1 MYSRKIKIC
10 WKSKKVYFVIIK
22 QPTIKGRKMSFGNI
36 VLLIIVAI
44 AAYLVVIYNRFI
56 SLRTGIDASWSDI
69 DVQLKRRYDLI
80 PALVDTVK
88 GYKDYEAETLEKVI
102 QARQQGLA
110 AGSVDEK
117 AAAANMISGALG
129 KLFALA
135 EAYPDLKAN
144 TTFVKLQNELSN
156 IEDALQNARRYYNA
170 IVRDYNYRLDAFPDL
185 YVAKKFNF
193 TAREYFELD
202 ESEAQAAKKMPKID
216 F

>member
-1 MYSRKIKIC
+1 
-10 WKSKKVYFVIIK
+10 
-22 QPTIKGRKMSFGNI
+22 MSFGNI

-102 QARQQGLA
+102 QARQQGLD
-110 AGSVDEK
+110 AGSIDEK

-144 TTFVKLQNELSN
+144 TTFMKLQNELSS

-193 TAREYFELD
+193 TRREYFELD
-202 ESEAQAAKKMPKID
+202 ESEAKAAKKMPKID

>member
-1 MYSRKIKIC
+1 
-10 WKSKKVYFVIIK
+10 
-22 QPTIKGRKMSFGNI
+22 MSFGNI

-102 QARQQGLA
+102 QARQQGLD
-110 AGSVDEK
+110 AGSIDEK

-144 TTFVKLQNELSN
+144 TTFMKLQNELSS

-193 TAREYFELD
+193 TRREYFELD